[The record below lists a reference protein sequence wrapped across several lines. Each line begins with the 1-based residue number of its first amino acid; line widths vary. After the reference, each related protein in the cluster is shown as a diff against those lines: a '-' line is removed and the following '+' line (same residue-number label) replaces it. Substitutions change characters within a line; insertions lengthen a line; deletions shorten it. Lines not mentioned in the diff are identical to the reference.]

1 MQAVRLSVIIPARN
15 EEESLPRLISH
26 LRRTSGPGR
35 VEIIVVD
42 GHSADRTAELARALA
57 DKTIR
62 ASRPGRAVQMQEGAR
77 VASGELLLFLH
88 ADTRLP
94 VDWREE
100 LTDAWSPADRPAA
113 TAFRL
118 SFDSPARVY
127 RLIAW
132 AANLRTSLTGV
143 PHGDQAIAVA
153 RDSFFR
159 AGGFPPAPL
168 MEEYLL
174 VRKLRALGSVRILPG
189 AVVTSVRRYE
199 RNGPFRN
206 ALRNAAITL
215 LFYLGVPPRALARLY
230 R

>member
-1 MQAVRLSVIIPARN
+1 MKISVIIPVRN
-15 EEESLPRLISH
+15 EEENLAQAISRIRLTSPRAE
-26 LRRTSGPGR
+26 T
-35 VEIIVVD
+35 EIIVAD
-42 GHSADRTAELARALA
+42 GGSSDRTVEIARRLA
-57 DKTIR
+57 DKVI
-62 ASRPGRAVQMQEGAR
+62 ALAQPGRAGQMQAGALA
-77 VASGELLLFLH
+77 ASGDILLFLH

-94 VDWREE
+94 GDWREE
-100 LTDAWSPADRPAA
+100 ITNAWSPTERPAA

-153 RDSFFR
+153 RDPFFR

-174 VRKLRALGSVRILPG
+174 VRKLRALGPVRILPG

-215 LFYLGVPPRALARLY
+215 LFYLGVPPRGLARLY